1 MAIYPLNLRKGM
13 NLNMDYLIVLER
25 TILFYIII
33 TVLYRFMGKREVGQ
47 LGIVDLIVSILIAEL
62 AAISIDNRTE
72 SIFLSIIPIVV
83 LVLIQMGMAYYSLKN
98 QKVRDAFDG
107 TPSVMINRGKINFKE
122 MVRQRYNID
131 DLLTQL
137 REQHIKSIEEVDY
150 AILETSGKLS
160 VFKKKDNHFGDYPLP
175 LILDGKIQEDTLK
188 QIQKT
193 EKWLQ
198 RTLTEEKVNIED
210 IFYAFY
216 QEKNIFIIKKEDLE
230 K

>member
-1 MAIYPLNLRKGM
+1 
-13 NLNMDYLIVLER
+13 MDYLIVLER
-25 TILFYIII
+25 TILFYVII

-122 MVRQRYNID
+122 MVKQRYNID

-137 REQHIKSIEEVDY
+137 REQHVKSIEEVDY

-160 VFKKKDNHFGDYPLP
+160 VFKKKDNRFGDYPLP
-175 LILDGKIQEDTLK
+175 LILDGKIQEDTLT

-193 EKWLQ
+193 KKWLQ
-198 RTLTEEKVNIED
+198 KALTEEHVNIED

>member
-1 MAIYPLNLRKGM
+1 
-13 NLNMDYLIVLER
+13 MDYLIVLER

-160 VFKKKDNHFGDYPLP
+160 VFKKKDNRFGDYPLP